1 MKFLENVDYFYAM
14 YDKAVEENDQKM
26 LKHLSQFTNKKLD
39 GKKFTRRQ
47 ICENMAYNAVW
58 TEAGYEGI
66 PLNDCGWHAPHFPM
80 QEQKITKLGV
90 IVNRG
95 CCNIEEKQLITI
107 LNLPNGKWVAAV
119 EQDFSDIN
127 KTDVF
132 LSIWSEQYDTRTE
145 AWNNA
150 LTTFINRW
158 KRNNKDVKK
167 DDEAI
172 RNAKGLLIVDKNF
185 FEYTPMPKGEA
196 VQLTL
201 F

>member
-1 MKFLENVDYFYAM
+1 
-14 YDKAVEENDQKM
+14 
-26 LKHLSQFTNKKLD
+26 
-39 GKKFTRRQ
+39 
-47 ICENMAYNAVW
+47 
-58 TEAGYEGI
+58 
-66 PLNDCGWHAPHFPM
+66 M
-80 QEQKITKLGV
+80 QEQEITKLGV
-90 IVNRG
+90 IINRG
-95 CCNIEEKQLITI
+95 CCHMEEKQLITI

-119 EQDFSDIN
+119 EQDYSDIN

-158 KRNNKDVKK
+158 KRNNRDVKK

-172 RNAKGLLIVDKNF
+172 RNAKSLLIVDKKF

>member
-1 MKFLENVDYFYAM
+1 
-14 YDKAVEENDQKM
+14 
-26 LKHLSQFTNKKLD
+26 
-39 GKKFTRRQ
+39 
-47 ICENMAYNAVW
+47 
-58 TEAGYEGI
+58 
-66 PLNDCGWHAPHFPM
+66 M

-95 CCNIEEKQLITI
+95 CCNMEEKQLITI

-119 EQDFSDIN
+119 EQDYSDIN
-127 KTDVF
+127 KTDVY
-132 LSIWSEQYDTRTE
+132 LSIWSEQYTTRIE

-196 VQLTL
+196 IQLTL